1 MGDMVEMV
9 ALNVKLERNGGS
21 ERQTKNMA
29 LKVEL
34 KMMKAL
40 NAATRNWHLWMSN

>member
-9 ALNVKLERNGGS
+9 ALNVKLERNGDS
-21 ERQTKNMA
+21 KRQTENMA

-34 KMMKAL
+34 KRMKAL
-40 NAATRNWHLWMSN
+40 NAVTRNWYIWMSN